1 MVKEVAVGAPEISQ
15 RSRYSTLPQRPW
27 LLVCWALFA
36 RGVTSCITECFNGV
50 LLKYY
55 YFRTCY
61 FFNFYAFFLCVIGV
75 VFIFNMNTKD
85 VFFICNKLWYLY
97 FVCVIEDK
105 LKHMGVTFGNQIKFT
120 YNIVFIIEWRKIYR
134 WTQANIRP

>member
-75 VFIFNMNTKD
+75 VFISKMNK
-85 VFFICNKLWYLY
+85 
-97 FVCVIEDK
+97 
-105 LKHMGVTFGNQIKFT
+105 
-120 YNIVFIIEWRKIYR
+120 
-134 WTQANIRP
+134 ANITGAIKVKDKYPECRIYGSICKMFLDTSRIKAIELIEKCWILVLSHESFALAHFSY